1 MRAKALYKNAKNEL
15 LVLEPSKKNISMHN
29 EYLEITEEISSKEVI
44 NENNAKLLEK
54 LREDL
59 YEIQKKFQENN
70 IIIII
75 IFQMIKKIKYCFNY
89 KFEL

>member
-59 YEIQKKFQENN
+59 YEIQKKVSRKQYNHYNN
-70 IIIII
+70 IL
-75 IFQMIKKIKYCFNY
+75 NN
-89 KFEL
+89 

>member
-54 LREDL
+54 LREEL
-59 YEIQKKFQENN
+59 YEIQKKVSRKQYNHYNN
-70 IIIII
+70 IS
-75 IFQMIKKIKYCFNY
+75 ND
-89 KFEL
+89 

>member
-29 EYLEITEEISSKEVI
+29 EYLEITEGISSKEVI

-59 YEIQKKFQENN
+59 YEIQKKVSRKQYNHYNN
-70 IIIII
+70 IL
-75 IFQMIKKIKYCFNY
+75 NN
-89 KFEL
+89 

>member
-29 EYLEITEEISSKEVI
+29 EYLEITDGISSKEVI
-44 NENNAKLLEK
+44 NENNTKLLEK

-59 YEIQKKFQENN
+59 YEIQKKVSRKQYNHYNN
-70 IIIII
+70 IS
-75 IFQMIKKIKYCFNY
+75 ND
-89 KFEL
+89 

>member
-59 YEIQKKFQENN
+59 FEIQKKVSRKQYNHYNN
-70 IIIII
+70 IS
-75 IFQMIKKIKYCFNY
+75 ND
-89 KFEL
+89 

>member
-29 EYLEITEEISSKEVI
+29 EYLEIIEEISSKEVI

-59 YEIQKKFQENN
+59 YEIQKKVSRKQYNHYNN
-70 IIIII
+70 IS
-75 IFQMIKKIKYCFNY
+75 ND
-89 KFEL
+89 

>member
-29 EYLEITEEISSKEVI
+29 EYLEITDGISSKEVI

-59 YEIQKKFQENN
+59 YEIQKKVSRKQYNHYNN
-70 IIIII
+70 IS
-75 IFQMIKKIKYCFNY
+75 ND
-89 KFEL
+89 

>member
-59 YEIQKKFQENN
+59 YEIQKKVSRKQYNHYNN
-70 IIIII
+70 IS
-75 IFQMIKKIKYCFNY
+75 ND
-89 KFEL
+89 

>member
-29 EYLEITEEISSKEVI
+29 EYLEITEGISSKEVI

-59 YEIQKKFQENN
+59 YEIQKKVSRKQYNHYNN
-70 IIIII
+70 IS
-75 IFQMIKKIKYCFNY
+75 ND
-89 KFEL
+89 